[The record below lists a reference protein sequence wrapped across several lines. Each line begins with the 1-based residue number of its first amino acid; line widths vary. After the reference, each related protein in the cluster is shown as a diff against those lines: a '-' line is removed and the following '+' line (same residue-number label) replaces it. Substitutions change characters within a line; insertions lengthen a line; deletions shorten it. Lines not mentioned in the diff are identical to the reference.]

1 MTSIVHQDIKDIR
14 GQLILK
20 SGSDVIEWSKK
31 NIFSTDHQKKKTKFK
46 EAAFFVDDCESIFS
60 LEPYK
65 RVLENWTPNFRE
77 WLGEIWAPSVLFEE
91 LRLLKTFDVYSYQ
104 HVLVVSVV
112 GARLLEIWIAA
123 TPTVKRSFMAL
134 VFHRLGKTRWMSG
147 LAQKSEEL
155 DQIERQIILEQP
167 LISFV
172 LNAHYWGDAN
182 HLCAKVALQQ
192 HEDRLGKGYPLRV
205 KTNSLILDV
214 LRMLDRFDAM
224 ISSRPFRYQKLS
236 PRAALDVI
244 NQDAQDGKMEADVL
258 RAFTDL
264 IRNEK
269 IKDYKKLKLGKI
281 GRPE

>member
-1 MTSIVHQDIKDIR
+1 MRSSIHQDVKDLR

-20 SGSDVIEWSKK
+20 SDSDVLEWSKK
-31 NIFSTDHQKKKTKFK
+31 HLFSNEHQKKKTKFK
-46 EAAFFVDDCESIFS
+46 EASFFVEDCESVFV

-65 RVLENWTPNFRE
+65 RVLENWTPSFRE
-77 WLGEIWAPSVLFEE
+77 WLGEIWAPSVFFEE
-91 LRLLKTFDVYSYQ
+91 LRLLRSLDVYSYQ
-104 HVLVVSVV
+104 HTLTVAVV
-112 GARLLEIWIAA
+112 GARLLEIWITAA
-123 TPTVKRSFMAL
+123 PTVKKSFMAL
-134 VFHRLGKTRWMSG
+134 SFHRLGKTRWASG
-147 LAQKSEEL
+147 LMQKSQNL
-155 DQIERQIILEQP
+155 DESERQCILEQP

-192 HEDRLGKGYPLRV
+192 QEDRLGKGYPLKV
-205 KTNSLILDV
+205 KTNSLVLDV

-244 NQDAQDGKMEADVL
+244 NQDAEDGKIEADVL

-264 IRNEK
+264 LRNERS
-269 IKDYKKLKLGKI
+269 KDYKKLKLGKI